1 MAVEAAVK
9 EQMLR
14 NRAAGDRE
22 LALLR
27 AAEGIDRPFL
37 KTHLRRFVLFKFQ
50 LSPDEIETE
59 SIGEITD
66 LSLAKSAK
74 LSKELAEQVD
84 NAKSCDGATSAMVKK
99 ALLYTALQRGLDLKV
114 DSKAAARSKTLDDL
128 TGVVWD
134 AMAADPAWS
143 ARLT

>member
-1 MAVEAAVK
+1 MEAAVK
-9 EQMLR
+9 EAMAR
-14 NRAAGDRE
+14 NRADGDRE

-27 AAEGIDRPFL
+27 ETEGIDRPFL

-50 LSPDEIETE
+50 LSPDEIATE
-59 SIGEITD
+59 SIAEITD

-74 LSKELAEQVD
+74 LSKALAEQVD
-84 NAKSCDGATSAMVKK
+84 NAKSCDGATSAVVKK
-99 ALLYTALQRGLDLKV
+99 ALLYTALQRGLGLTV

-134 AMAADPAWS
+134 AMVSDPAW
-143 ARLT
+143 AGRLR